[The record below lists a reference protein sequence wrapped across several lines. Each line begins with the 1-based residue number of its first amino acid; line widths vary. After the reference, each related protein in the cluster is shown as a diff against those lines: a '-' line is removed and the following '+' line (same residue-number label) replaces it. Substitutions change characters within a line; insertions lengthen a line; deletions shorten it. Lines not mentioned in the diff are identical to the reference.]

1 VPLCSRGEW
10 DGGGNATRYD
20 MGMTEQLDSRATRSS
35 TAAAVGSFK
44 YIGQLDG
51 LRAIAVLL
59 VVAHHAWTPEFS
71 RGYVGV
77 DVFFVISGFLITGIL
92 LREFE
97 SRGTIRF
104 RRFYLR
110 RAVRLYP
117 ALLLCAAVVAIPGV
131 ILASSGWGHVKA
143 TAFAVLYLTPITRE
157 IDSASAGVW
166 SHTWSLGIE
175 EMFYLVWPVVL
186 LLALRAKLRPVVIA
200 ILATVAGAALLY
212 VFADTDAH
220 FLPSFMRAGG
230 IFIGCALALLV
241 HQYGPPRLPRFT
253 GWIALAVM
261 LWVSLRPVPGL
272 QIGGVVIVVV
282 IATVLA
288 IASFVAVR
296 QSRTLAVVLG
306 NPVMA
311 YIGRISYELYLWHF
325 VLLSLGMWWAGRD
338 ATMADV
344 AWWAVP
350 LSFGAAAA
358 THALVTPLMGRL
370 RKRVS

>member
-1 VPLCSRGEW
+1 MR
-10 DGGGNATRYD
+10 
-20 MGMTEQLDSRATRSS
+20 MGEQLEERATRSS
-35 TAAAVGSFK
+35 ASESTGSSK
-44 YIGQLDG
+44 HIAQLDG

-59 VVAHHAWTPEFS
+59 VVAHHAWTPQFS

-97 SRGTIRF
+97 ARGTIRF
-104 RRFYLR
+104 GRFYLR

-117 ALLLCAAVVAIPGV
+117 ALIVCAAVVAIPGV
-131 ILASSGWGHVKA
+131 LLASSGWGHVRA
-143 TAFAVLYLTPITRE
+143 TVFALLYLTPITRQ
-157 IDSASAGVW
+157 IDPTSAGVW

-175 EMFYLVWPVVL
+175 EMFYFVWPLLL
-186 LLALRAKLRPVVIA
+186 LLALQLKLRRVIIA
-200 ILATVAGAALLY
+200 IAATALGSVLLA
-212 VFADTDAH
+212 VFAETSAH
-220 FLPSFMRAGG
+220 FFPSFMRAGG
-230 IFIGCALALLV
+230 IFIGCALALV
-241 HQYGPPRLPRFT
+241 IHQYGLPRLPRIS
-253 GWIALAVM
+253 GWIAVAVM
-261 LWVSLRPVPGL
+261 VWVSLRPVPGL
-272 QIGGVVIVVV
+272 QIGGVVVIVV
-282 IATVLA
+282 IASVVA

-296 QSRTLAVVLG
+296 PSRSLTLVLG

-311 YIGRISYELYLWHF
+311 YVGRISYELYLWHF

-358 THALVTPLMGRL
+358 THAVVTPFMGRL
-370 RKRVS
+370 RDRLG

>member
-1 VPLCSRGEW
+1 MAIPEET
-10 DGGGNATRYD
+10 TRYD
-20 MGMTEQLDSRATRSS
+20 MGMVDQVDSRALRNS
-35 TAAAVGSFK
+35 TPTGGEP
-44 YIGQLDG
+44 YRHIGQLDG

-59 VVAHHAWTPEFS
+59 VVAHHAWTPQFS

-97 SRGTIRF
+97 TRGTIRF
-104 RRFYLR
+104 VRFYLR
-110 RAVRLYP
+110 RAIRLYP
-117 ALLLCAAVVAIPGV
+117 ALLLCAAVVAVPGV

-143 TAFAVLYLTPITRE
+143 TLFAVLYLTPITRE
-157 IDSASAGVW
+157 IDPDSAGVW

-175 EMFYLVWPVVL
+175 EMFYLMWPVVL
-186 LLALRAKLRPVVIA
+186 LLLLRAKIKPVLIA
-200 ILATVAGAALLY
+200 ILATLAGAALLY

-220 FLPSFMRAGG
+220 FFPSFMRAGG

-241 HQYGPPRLPRFT
+241 HRFGPPRLPRFT
-253 GWIALAVM
+253 GWVALAVL

-282 IATVLA
+282 IASVFA

-296 QSRTLAVVLG
+296 QSRTLDILLG
-306 NPVMA
+306 NPVMS

-325 VLLSLGMWWAGRD
+325 VLLSLGMWWTGRE
-338 ATMADV
+338 ATMADA

-350 LSFGAAAA
+350 LSFAAAA
-358 THALVTPLMGRL
+358 GTHALVTPLMGRL
-370 RKRVS
+370 RKRVG

>member
-117 ALLLCAAVVAIPGV
+117 ALLLCAAVVAILRVGSRQGDGIRCSVPHSDHPG
-131 ILASSGWGHVKA
+131 
-143 TAFAVLYLTPITRE
+143 
-157 IDSASAGVW
+157 
-166 SHTWSLGIE
+166 
-175 EMFYLVWPVVL
+175 
-186 LLALRAKLRPVVIA
+186 
-200 ILATVAGAALLY
+200 
-212 VFADTDAH
+212 
-220 FLPSFMRAGG
+220 
-230 IFIGCALALLV
+230 
-241 HQYGPPRLPRFT
+241 
-253 GWIALAVM
+253 
-261 LWVSLRPVPGL
+261 
-272 QIGGVVIVVV
+272 
-282 IATVLA
+282 
-288 IASFVAVR
+288 
-296 QSRTLAVVLG
+296 
-306 NPVMA
+306 N
-311 YIGRISYELYLWHF
+311 
-325 VLLSLGMWWAGRD
+325 
-338 ATMADV
+338 
-344 AWWAVP
+344 
-350 LSFGAAAA
+350 
-358 THALVTPLMGRL
+358 RL
-370 RKRVS
+370 RVSGRVVPHLESRY